1 MNPHIRQHHSRL
13 IELPLRSRV
22 GGRYKLQKGK
32 NRGYIDA
39 NSGLWISGKDVVTG
53 EVPWFNNLILN
64 QGLNLMASN
73 DNYLTW
79 CHVGTGTTA
88 EVVGNTALETFLAAT
103 QSTQSST
110 ASAQGSAPYYG
121 KRTTV
126 KRFAEGAAEGNVSE
140 VGFGIQAATG
150 NLFTRALVKDGGGSP
165 TTISVQ
171 NDEWLDVSYELRLYP
186 DHLTLYEVSV
196 DGYALDVLASQV
208 TNVTYWGLP
217 IGEDVGFSASVAQR
231 GWCHPSTAVLGPVTG
246 IPTGSGLDSFT
257 TGSVGGYSG
266 GSYSRNIS
274 YNVGLS
280 DGNVSGGIGAMQF
293 FSTLGAYQIL
303 FSPVIAKDATKVL
316 DIVLNYAW
324 ARATIP

>member
-1 MNPHIRQHHSRL
+1 MNPHIMQHRSCL

-32 NRGYIDA
+32 NLGYIDA
-39 NSGLWISGKDVVTG
+39 NSGLWMPGKDVITG

-64 QGLNLMASN
+64 QGLDLMATN
-73 DNYLTW
+73 NNYLTW

-88 EVVGNTALETFLAAT
+88 EVVGNTALQTFLAAT
-103 QSTQSST
+103 QATQSGSAT
-110 ASAQGSAPYYG
+110 AQGSAPYYG
-121 KRTTV
+121 SRTTV
-126 KRFAEGAAEGNVSE
+126 KRFDEGDAEGNVSE
-140 VGFGIQAATG
+140 VGFGIQSTTG

-165 TTISVQ
+165 TIISVQ
-171 NDEWLDVSYELRLYP
+171 SDEWLDVSYELRLYP
-186 DHLTLYEVSV
+186 DHLTVSETTV
-196 DGYALDVLASQV
+196 DGYALDILASQV
-208 TNVTYWGLP
+208 TNVTYWGGP
-217 IGEDVGFSASVAQR
+217 IGEDVGFSSLVAQR
-231 GWCHPSTAVLGPVTG
+231 GWCHPSTAVLGAVTG
-246 IPTGSGLDSFT
+246 IPTGSGLDFFD

-266 GSYSRNIS
+266 GSYNRNIT

-303 FSPVIAKDATKVL
+303 FDPVIAKDSSKVL

-324 ARATIP
+324 TRATIP